1 VPRPVTVAAVLLAT
15 LILGAAASP
24 AAEGA
29 RELKL
34 TGGPVSL
41 GRLAPFPGYQMI
53 VVASPHQNTTSVGV
67 ELLRTERG
75 GIQEQI
81 YSFELARGALRVSHD
96 LAAATLDTGS
106 GLGRFGRIRMTYS
119 RGHHTLAGV
128 FDLRTDVG
136 VRLRERSLP
145 AKLAYRPVPKPTR
158 HPGVNI
164 GDGKPTVGS
173 TGSCNQDPGTA
184 ALTLIGSTGVGFA
197 AGRPPSGP
205 AILAAWVQRRRV
217 PAQEFAVIESPGPR
231 SALSFD
237 GLKTARIDAAH
248 VPFLSG
254 QLDFS
259 HTGSIPGC
267 PGTGAI
273 GTATGSLRARFDF
286 FGTVRA
292 LTTSRAPG
300 ALLIEEPL

>member
-24 AAEGA
+24 VAEGA
-29 RELKL
+29 TELKL

-53 VVASPHQNTTSVGV
+53 VVASPHQHKTSVAV
-67 ELLRTERG
+67 ELLRTAG
-75 GIQEQI
+75 GGVQEQI
-81 YSFELARGALRVSHD
+81 YGFELAPGALRVNHD

-106 GLGRFGRIRMTYS
+106 ALGRFGRIRMTFS
-119 RGHHTLAGV
+119 RSHHSLTGV

-136 VRLRERSLP
+136 ISLRERSLP
-145 AKLAYRPVPKPTR
+145 AKLAFARVPQPS
-158 HPGVNI
+158 HVPGVDI
-164 GDGKPTVGS
+164 GDGKPSVGS
-173 TGSCNQDPGTA
+173 PGSCTQDPGTN
-184 ALTLIGSTGVGFA
+184 ALTLIGATGIGFA

-205 AILAAWVQRRRV
+205 TILAAWVQRRRA

-231 SALSFD
+231 SALSFK
-237 GLKTARIDAAH
+237 GLKTARIDAAN

-254 QLDFS
+254 RLDFS
-259 HTGSIPGC
+259 RTGSIPGC
-267 PGTGAI
+267 HGAF

-286 FGTVRA
+286 FGTVPA
-292 LTTSRAPG
+292 VTTRRAPG